1 MYELTVNTHGL
12 LVIKLVLDLSFVT
25 DKNSYQSLN
34 LSQSQ
39 RCQCQSPPLA
49 LLHLFYSVISSLT
62 SNFSHVL

>member
-39 RCQCQSPPLA
+39 RCQSPPLA